1 MTDNTDWQSKF
12 QLCEYSDK
20 LLSLIAAL
28 NKNVSVPVDI
38 LEIKKA
44 CHIAREYHGD
54 QKRKSGDP
62 YYSHPLEVA
71 YLFAKYVAVN
81 APQYYTT
88 ELIIVAILHDTLEDT
103 ALTSE
108 MIRKIFNHSV
118 ASGVEDLTRN
128 KDGAKHSALHTLILL
143 SAQGDKEGIIHIK
156 LQDRIHNMQTI
167 GFMPVEKQ
175 LKIIEETVTGFLVSS
190 ASLSLYEA
198 EEELWALCS
207 VALKNANLLETDFSE
222 DNSLLLFLGF
232 QSDLSQKQNL

>member
-103 ALTSE
+103 KLTKD
-108 MIRKIFNHSV
+108 MISIIFVQEISDK
-118 ASGVEDLTRN
+118 VEDLTRIKFDKKITAAESVDLLFLEHKN
-128 KDGAKHSALHTLILL
+128 DVLYIKLFDRLHNIRTIGSMDPEKQRSIAEETIFHLVPAAMVLGAKHI
-143 SAQGDKEGIIHIK
+143 Q
-156 LQDRIHNMQTI
+156 
-167 GFMPVEKQ
+167 
-175 LKIIEETVTGFLVSS
+175 
-190 ASLSLYEA
+190 
-198 EEELWALCS
+198 EELVMLCS
-207 VALKNANLLETDFSE
+207 DIIKPSYR
-222 DNSLLLFLGF
+222 
-232 QSDLSQKQNL
+232 